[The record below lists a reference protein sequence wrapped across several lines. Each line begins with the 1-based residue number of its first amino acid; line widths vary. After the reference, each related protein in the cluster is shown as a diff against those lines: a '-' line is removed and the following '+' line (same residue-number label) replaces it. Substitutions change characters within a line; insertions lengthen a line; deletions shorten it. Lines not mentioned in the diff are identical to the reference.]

1 MYKDTDRYAF
11 TNKWMEQDFEK
22 LQILVEKTQKEI
34 NKKEKTDDKCKRS
47 ESSN

>member
-11 TNKWMEQDFEK
+11 PNKWVEQDFEK
-22 LQILVEKTQKEI
+22 LQILVEKAQKER
-34 NKKEKTDDKCKRS
+34 NKKEKADDRRKRS